1 MPKRCLSRDP
11 NPNPEQLYYIGQVVR
26 CRVKNVVP
34 EDNKFI
40 LTFLV
45 RTTTAES
52 FHKLNS

>member
-45 RTTTAES
+45 RTTAEIIS
-52 FHKLNS
+52 